1 MDRFTRM
8 CGITGLAVRP
18 GNGLVL
24 TSEKKLLA
32 LDSIRHRGPDMQGQ
46 YADGQVWLGHVRL
59 SILDLS
65 DAASQPMATPDGRYV
80 ICYNGE
86 VYNFDEL
93 ASKLDLNDFRTHSDT
108 EVVLSA
114 FAKLGVDSIK
124 LLNGMFAFT
133 IYDKQAQKVWLFRDR
148 LGIKPLY
155 YRLDEDSLSFA
166 SEVKALRVLHD
177 QASHCNF
184 SAVHEWLYYGTTL
197 GEQTLHQGICKL
209 LPGHYLELDLA
220 TFSSKIECYWSPTDY
235 VGRDKFTGS
244 VNEQVQK
251 THDLL
256 EQAVK
261 RQLVSDVPVGV
272 FLSGGVDSSAITA
285 FASRHYKGKLATY
298 SVGFDFDK
306 GINELPRAK
315 EIAQLYGTD
324 HHELHISGFE
334 IADVVEKMVS
344 HHGMPFSDAAN
355 IPLYLLSSRI
365 NDKTKVILQGDG
377 GDEMFGGYSRY
388 STLSFYKT
396 ARVLARLGGLV
407 NGLMP
412 RNSEYY
418 RRQRYI
424 NALTEDDLAKVMA
437 LLLTEEDGCSN
448 PSSVFLPEFQKQVLS
463 VDPFA
468 RYRECQNYF
477 KGEDIVNQMLLVD
490 TMVILPDIFLEKVDR
505 STMAASVEVRVPF
518 LDNDLVDFC
527 MHLSGSQ
534 KVHFGKKKWLL
545 KKALKGVVP
554 ENILYGKKTGFGV
567 PYGYWLRD
575 ALKPL
580 FFDQLQAF
588 QNKHPGV
595 LSIDT
600 IKVLYDEHT
609 SRRRDRSFMLWKILN
624 FMIWANQSGVKLV
637 C

>member
-1 MDRFTRM
+1 M
-8 CGITGLAVRP
+8 CGIIGLAVQP
-18 GNGLVL
+18 GNGLGL
-24 TSEKKLLA
+24 TSEKKNFA
-32 LDSIRHRGPDMQGQ
+32 LDSIYHRGPDMQGQ
-46 YADGQVWLGHVRL
+46 FVDDQVWLGHVRL

-65 DAASQPMATPDGRYV
+65 DAASQPMATANDQFV

-86 VYNFDEL
+86 VYNFAEL
-93 ASKLDLNDFRTHSDT
+93 ARNLDLIDLRTHSDT
-108 EVVLSA
+108 EVVLRA

-124 LLNGMFAFT
+124 LLNGMFAFA
-133 IYDKQAQKVWLFRDR
+133 IYDTKKQKVWLVRDR

-155 YRLDEDSLSFA
+155 YRLDEDGLSFA
-166 SEVKALRVLHD
+166 SEPKAVLDLYD
-177 QASHCNF
+177 QASNCNF
-184 SAVHEWLYYGTTL
+184 SSVHEWLYYGTTL
-197 GEQTLHQGICKL
+197 GEQTLHQGIHKL
-209 LPGHYLELDLA
+209 MPGHYLELDLT
-220 TFSSKIECYWSPTDY
+220 TFSSKIECYWSSTTY
-235 VGRDKFTGS
+235 AGREKYKGS
-244 VNEQVQK
+244 VNDQVQK

-306 GINELPRAK
+306 GINELPMAR
-315 EIAQLYGTD
+315 EIAQLYGTN

-334 IADVVEKMVS
+334 ISDILEKMVA

-355 IPLYLLSSRI
+355 IPLYLLSSKI
-365 NDKTKVILQGDG
+365 NDNTKVVLQGDG

-396 ARVLARLGGLV
+396 ARLLARIGNLV

-412 RNSEYY
+412 RKSEYY
-418 RRQRYI
+418 RRQRYF
-424 NALTEDDLAKVMA
+424 NALTSDDLAEVMA
-437 LLLTEEDGCSN
+437 LLLTEEDSSSN
-448 PSSVFLPEFQKQVLS
+448 LSSVFSQEVQQKVKS

-468 RYRECQNYF
+468 RYRECQSYF
-477 KGEDIVNQMLLVD
+477 KSEDIVNQMLMVD
-490 TMVILPDIFLEKVDR
+490 SMIILPDIFLEKVDR

-527 MHLSGSQ
+527 MQLSGSQ
-534 KVHFGKKKWLL
+534 KVRFGRKKWLL
-545 KKALKGVVP
+545 KKALKGIVP
-554 ENILYGKKTGFGV
+554 ENILYGKKNGFGV

-575 ALKPL
+575 ALKPM
-580 FFDQLQAF
+580 FFDQLQTF

-595 LSIDT
+595 LCNAT
-600 IKVLYDEHT
+600 IEVLYDEHA
-609 SRRRDRSFMLWKILN
+609 SRRRDRSFLLWKILN
-624 FMIWANQSGVKLV
+624 FMIWANQSGVKLT